1 MAAITAALSSM
12 RSAKR
17 IMRHM
22 AKQKILII
30 NSYAGS
36 LTIAASW
43 SGLDI
48 IGSYE
53 DLGYGLKTQRLNF
66 PKLNYIES
74 EAAWP
79 KQDLH
84 DVMVIA
90 HPPCS
95 AFSQLNVN
103 MPSTQGVDS
112 EAFACTIKVMKY
124 AMENKCKAL
133 MIESVPRALEGAR
146 EVHDLYAKK
155 YGYSIFRVM
164 QNAASFGVPQW
175 RQRFWCIFLPGK
187 GRHLTLHLRPICK
200 VVGQCV
206 DAWMGAEKNPWV
218 EKEFNKQVAGL
229 RTGGLSSRQVEC
241 LFDEGYGRLIDV
253 LARYHGVKNDDKL
266 QLVPRYNLRKFHN
279 GQLTLLKE
287 NDFAPVLTGNSVYV
301 LNGKLLPA
309 AAYNV
314 IMGFPPDYKFHTGGH
329 QRTYLS
335 KGVCPPVAEWLLG
348 KVMRMGKDK
357 VKNLQ
362 IGDYLAELKDGE
374 TATFLPKREEAKK
387 VSLFK

>member
-1 MAAITAALSSM
+1 M
-12 RSAKR
+12 
-17 IMRHM
+17 
-22 AKQKILII
+22 KQRVLII

-36 LTIAASW
+36 LTIAASRL
-43 SGLDI
+43 GLDI

-53 DLGYGLKTQRLNF
+53 DSGYGLKTQRLNF
-66 PKLNYIES
+66 PKLNYIET

-79 KQDLH
+79 KQDLS
-84 DVMVIA
+84 DTMVIA
-90 HPPCS
+90 HPPCA
-95 AFSQLNVN
+95 AFSQLNCN
-103 MPSTQGVDS
+103 MKHTQGVDS
-112 EAFACTIKVMKY
+112 DNFACTIKVMKY
-124 AMENKCKAL
+124 AMGNHCNAL

-175 RQRFWCIFLPGK
+175 RPRFWCIFLPGRDRK
-187 GRHLTLHLRPICK
+187 MIFHLSPRCQ
-200 VVGQCV
+200 VVGQAV
-206 DAWMGAEKNPWV
+206 DAYMEKAFNPWI
-218 EKEFNKQVAGL
+218 EKEFEKQVKGL
-229 RTGGLSSRQVEC
+229 RDGGFTKAQLER
-241 LFDEGYGRLIDV
+241 LFDDGYGRLIDV

-266 QLVPRYNLRKFHN
+266 ALVPRYNLRKFHN

-301 LNGKLLPA
+301 LNGRLLSA

-335 KGVCPPVAEWLLG
+335 KGVCPPVAEWVLTE
-348 KVMRMGKDK
+348 VMRNLKGIKK
-357 VKNLQ
+357 VSGLV

-374 TATFLPKREEAKK
+374 TAVFLPKREDAKK
-387 VSLFK
+387 VRLFK

>member
-1 MAAITAALSSM
+1 MKS
-12 RSAKR
+12 KV
-17 IMRHM
+17 
-22 AKQKILII
+22 LII

-36 LTIAASW
+36 LTIAASRLK
-43 SGLDI
+43 LDI

-53 DLGYGLKTQRLNF
+53 DSGYGLKTQRLNF
-66 PKLNYIES
+66 PKLNYLET
-74 EAAWP
+74 EPWP
-79 KQDLH
+79 KQDLRN
-84 DVMVIA
+84 VMVIA

-103 MPSTQGVDS
+103 MPHTQGADS

-124 AMENKCKAL
+124 AMQNQCKAL
-133 MIESVPRALEGAR
+133 MIESVPRALEGAAH
-146 EVHDLYAKK
+146 VHEAYAKK

-164 QNAASFGVPQW
+164 QNAASFAVPQW
-175 RQRFWCIFLPGK
+175 RQRFWCIFLPER
-187 GRHLTLHLRPICK
+187 GRQLTLHLQPRAQVI
-200 VVGQCV
+200 GQCV
-206 DAWMGAEKNPWV
+206 DAYLETETNPWV
-218 EKEFNKQVAGL
+218 QKEYEKQMAGL
-229 RTGGLSSRQVEC
+229 KSGGMTKRQIEL
-241 LFDEGYGRLIDV
+241 LFDEDYGRLIDV
-253 LARYHGVKNDDKL
+253 LARHHGVRNDDKL
-266 QLVPRYNLRKFHN
+266 ELIPRYNLRKFHN

-301 LNGKLLPA
+301 LNGRLLSQ
-309 AAYNV
+309 AAYNI

-348 KVMRMGKDK
+348 EVIRGNDK

-362 IGDYLAELKDGE
+362 IGDYLATLKDGE